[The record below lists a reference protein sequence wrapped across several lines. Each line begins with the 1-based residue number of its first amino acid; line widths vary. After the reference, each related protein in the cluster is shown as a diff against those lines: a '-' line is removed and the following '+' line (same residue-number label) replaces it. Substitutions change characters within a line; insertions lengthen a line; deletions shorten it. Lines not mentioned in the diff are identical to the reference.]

1 MRRVLLVLALLL
13 GFVSPAWADILSG
26 AKAYRSGDYATA
38 LAEFRKLAEQGV
50 PLAQFALGQMHAE
63 GAGVS
68 RDFGEATKWY
78 TLAARGGLAQAQY
91 NLGVAHYTGI
101 GVRRDYLQAARW
113 YEKAARQGDARSQ
126 NNLGYLY
133 ESGKGV
139 KQDLATS
146 VDWYRLAAEGGNVNA
161 QVNLGNAYRI
171 GRGVEVDHELAIAWL
186 RKAVDK
192 WETHDP
198 LKLWIVESPQS
209 IKPYSEA
216 VGAGPAIRIAQDVDL
231 LADPPAVMLADE
243 PVPKELSPSVASAE
257 AAPVEPVET
266 VEGISVETPVETV
279 AETPMETLEEPEET
293 ITVAS
298 LEAAPKE
305 PTDVEPN
312 FFEQLVV
319 EVARLPET
327 LSSPAKRQ
335 YDLVDDKAIKV
346 SVSDGFRVQL
356 GAFSNPENADRG
368 WRELRDAHPD
378 LLGEMEFDV
387 SLHINKVDLGSDKGI
402 VFRVQAGP
410 FSEIDEARTL
420 CSRLQ
425 SREVGC
431 FLVRPQ

>member
-1 MRRVLLVLALLL
+1 
-13 GFVSPAWADILSG
+13 
-26 AKAYRSGDYATA
+26 

-63 GAGVS
+63 GVGVS
-68 RDFGEATKWY
+68 RDYGEATKWY
-78 TLAARGGLAQAQY
+78 KLAAHGGLAQAQY
-91 NLGVAHYTGI
+91 NLGIAHYTGI
-101 GVRRDYLQAARW
+101 GVRRDYLQAAQW

-139 KQDLATS
+139 KQDFATS
-146 VDWYRLAAEGGNVNA
+146 IEWYRLAAEGGNVNA

-171 GRGVEVDHELAIAWL
+171 GRGVEANHELAIAWL

-192 WETHDP
+192 WETYDP
-198 LKLWIVESPQS
+198 LKLWIVESHQS

-231 LADPPAVMLADE
+231 LLDPPAIMLADE
-243 PVPKELSPSVASAE
+243 PVPEELSPSVASAE
-257 AAPVEPVET
+257 AAPVETVVETAVET
-266 VEGISVETPVETV
+266 VE
-279 AETPMETLEEPEET
+279 EPEKT

-298 LEAAPKE
+298 LEAAPKA
-305 PTDVEPN
+305 PTDVAPG
-312 FFEQLVV
+312 FFEQLVVENEQLVV

-335 YDLVDDKAIKV
+335 YDLVDDKDGKV